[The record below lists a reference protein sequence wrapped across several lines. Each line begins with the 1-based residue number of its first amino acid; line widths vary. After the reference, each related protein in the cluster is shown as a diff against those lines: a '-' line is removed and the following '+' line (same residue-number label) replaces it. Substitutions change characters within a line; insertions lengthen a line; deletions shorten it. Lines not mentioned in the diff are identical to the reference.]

1 MLDLSRGFRQQLDVE
16 LSLEE
21 PHVAQL
27 PLALQKPVF
36 WLAAKSAK
44 VVDDDVWCFDY
55 ENLGPEVLRKW
66 MREELLS
73 QGCIVLLE
81 DAVKQGVCGSRSGT
95 LGSGATRTREED
107 RKHVHDVFLIA
118 QRSW

>member
-1 MLDLSRGFRQQLDVE
+1 MLDFSRVFRQQLDVE

-44 VVDDDVWCFDY
+44 VLDDDIRCFDD
-55 ENLGPEVLRKW
+55 ENLGPQELSKW
-66 MREELLS
+66 MREELL
-73 QGCIVLLE
+73 
-81 DAVKQGVCGSRSGT
+81 A
-95 LGSGATRTREED
+95 
-107 RKHVHDVFLIA
+107 
-118 QRSW
+118 